1 MAFESGVAPF
11 CSVFVLDMPLLCA
24 YIPNCVFKQNPS
36 GSHGEEAMPRA
47 RISGQPFDAR
57 VDPQTAGKGACLTR
71 RRDDGSE
78 INAPSMGIFSVYQF
92 PVAAFARTAPHLVPF
107 ILRQRVQDQSS

>member
-1 MAFESGVAPF
+1 
-11 CSVFVLDMPLLCA
+11 
-24 YIPNCVFKQNPS
+24 
-36 GSHGEEAMPRA
+36 MPRA

-71 RRDDGSE
+71 RRDDRSE
-78 INAPSMGIFSVYQF
+78 INVPSMGIFSVYQF